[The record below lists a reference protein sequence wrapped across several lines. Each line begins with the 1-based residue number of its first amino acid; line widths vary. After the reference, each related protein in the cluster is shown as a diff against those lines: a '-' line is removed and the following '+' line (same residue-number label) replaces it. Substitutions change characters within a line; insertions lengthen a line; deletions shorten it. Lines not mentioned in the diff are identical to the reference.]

1 MVLLARHVKP
11 GLWNEGLG
19 CIMGIEGSEIGGI
32 CLKPQGLLILIL
44 LGAGWLVTTGLT
56 KLIVLKRGFVGL
68 LLELIAL
75 LGLELLVIHLALE
88 LWLIKLLGL
97 LVALLFLLRLV
108 ILLLLRGPV
117 LLLALGLVVV
127 VLLGG

>member
-11 GLWNEGLG
+11 GLRNEGLG
-19 CIMGIEGSEIGGI
+19 YIMGVEGCEIGGI
-32 CLKPQGLLILIL
+32 GLKPQGLLILIL

-56 KLIVLKRGFVGL
+56 KLMVLERGFAGF

-88 LWLIKLLGL
+88 LRLIKLLGL
-97 LVALLFLLRLV
+97 LVALLFLIRLV

-117 LLLALGLVVV
+117 LLLALGLVVI

>member
-19 CIMGIEGSEIGGI
+19 CIMGVEGSEIGGI
-32 CLKPQGLLILIL
+32 GLKPQGLLILIL